1 MKRKVLLLLLA
12 LIVGLIPAVSLAAV
26 ETLSPQ
32 TLEIANSLNCPICE
46 GESVRDSHSQLAQQ
60 MREVIQEK
68 VDAGESRDQIMSYF
82 VDRYGVGILRDPP
95 KSGFVL
101 TLWWVPVAALAIGA
115 LILGT
120 FMVQKR
126 GRSKPGETERSGDA
140 SDGPSGSDL
149 QRYQER
155 FLADLENSDM
165 RAP

>member
-1 MKRKVLLLLLA
+1 MLLLA
-12 LIVGLIPAVSLAAV
+12 LIVAVIPAVTLAAV

-60 MREVIQEK
+60 MRQVIQEK
-68 VDAGESRDQIMSYF
+68 VDAGESRDQIMNYF

-101 TLWWVPVAALAIGA
+101 TLWWVPVAAVAIGA

-120 FMVQKR
+120 FMAQKR
-126 GRSKPGETERSGDA
+126 GRSKTDQTGSGGTI
-140 SDGPSGSDL
+140 SDGPSDSDL
-149 QRYQER
+149 QHYQER
-155 FLADLENSDM
+155 FLTDLENSDM